1 MQAGAYQN
9 NTWVVGVAKAGTEEG
24 CELIG
29 GSAIIAPSGEIV
41 AVASTKGDELITAR
55 CDLDLCAYNHRALF
69 NFEKNR
75 QIEHYGLITER
86 RGAIPPAIPR
96 ATPPE

>member
-9 NTWVVGVAKAGTEEG
+9 NTGVVGIAKAG

-41 AVASTKGDELITAR
+41 AVAATKEDELITAR
-55 CDLDLCAYNHRALF
+55 CDLDLCAHNHKALF
-69 NFEKNR
+69 NLEQNR
-75 QIEHYGLITER
+75 QIEHYGIITR
-86 RGAIPPAIPR
+86 QRGAAAPP
-96 ATPPE
+96 